1 MAKVTLPLL
10 GVSAH
15 GMLAKQLVYRTRPEG
30 TTASVWKGKRDAKS
44 EAQLARRR
52 KFWEAKEVWPFVDGE
67 KRAEFAEA
75 AATAHLTAWNHFV
88 SLVLDGTISGGT
100 VGESSVGGADMV
112 WIPPCPW

>member
-30 TTASVWKGKRDAKS
+30 TTASVWRGKRDAKS
-44 EAQLARRR
+44 ALQLARRR
-52 KFWEAKEVWPFVDGE
+52 KFWEAKEVWPYLSAAQ
-67 KRAEFAEA
+67 KTEFAA
-75 AATAHLTAWNHFV
+75 AAAVARLTAWNQFL
-88 SLVLDGTISGGT
+88 SQVLDGTVSGVE
-100 VGESSVGGADMV
+100 VGESIVGGADMV